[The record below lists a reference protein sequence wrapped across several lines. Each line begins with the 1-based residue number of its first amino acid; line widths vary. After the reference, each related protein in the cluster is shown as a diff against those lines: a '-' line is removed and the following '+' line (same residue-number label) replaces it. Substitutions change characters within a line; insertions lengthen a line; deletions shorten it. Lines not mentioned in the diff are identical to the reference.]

1 MNKIGTLVNVRKST
15 NVLSELEKLKR
26 YGFECCQIAV
36 WQMECYTD
44 EKADEIRAAA
54 EQTGIEISTLWSGW
68 SGPVEWNFTA
78 GPMTLGLVPPAYRMK
93 RAEELIAA
101 GKFATKIGVRRVATH
116 VGFLPENLNDPEYLG
131 VVAILRYIVGKY
143 KKLGINFLFETGQET
158 PVALLRVIEDIG
170 MDNVGI
176 NMDTANLILYGKGN
190 SADAISVFGK
200 YVMDTHIKDGF
211 YPTNGKQLGKQI
223 KVGDGIANIPEVV
236 KRLNEVGYQGNYI
249 IEREI
254 VGEQQTQDVL
264 ETFDFLK
271 NILRGEL

>member
-1 MNKIGTLVNVRKST
+1 MNKIGTLVNVGRST
-15 NVLSELEKLKR
+15 NVLAELEKLKK
-26 YGFECCQIAV
+26 YGFECCQLAI
-36 WQMECYTD
+36 WKMSCYTD
-44 EKADEIRAAA
+44 EKAEEIRDAA

-93 RAEELIAA
+93 RAEELILAA
-101 GKFATKIGVRRVATH
+101 EFAAKLGVSRVATH
-116 VGFLPENLNDPEYLG
+116 AGFLPENLNDPEYLG
-131 VVAILRYIVGKY
+131 VIAILRHIAEAY

-158 PVALLRVIEDIG
+158 PVTLLRVIEDIG

-211 YPTNGKQLGKQI
+211 YPTNGKQLGKQT
-223 KVGDGIANIPEVV
+223 KVGTGVANIPEVI
-236 KRLNEVGYQGNYI
+236 KRLNDVGYQGNYI

-254 VGEQQTQDVL
+254 SGEQQTQDIL

-271 NILRGEL
+271 NILRGEI

>member
-1 MNKIGTLVNVRKST
+1 MNKIGTLVNVGRST
-15 NVLSELEKLKR
+15 NVLAELEKLKKF
-26 YGFECCQIAV
+26 GFECCQIAV
-36 WQMECYTD
+36 WKMECYTD
-44 EKADEIRAAA
+44 EKAEEIRAAA

-93 RAEELIAA
+93 RAEELITA
-101 GKFATKIGVRRVATH
+101 GKFAKKIGVCRVATH

-131 VVAILRYIVGKY
+131 VVAILRHIAREY
-143 KKLGINFLFETGQET
+143 KLLDINFLFETGQET
-158 PVALLRVIEDIG
+158 PVTLLRVIEDIG

-211 YPTNGKQLGKQI
+211 YPTNGKPLGKQI
-223 KVGDGIANIPEVV
+223 KVGDGVANIPEVV

-254 VGEQQTQDVL
+254 VGEQQTKDVL

>member
-1 MNKIGTLVNVRKST
+1 MNKIGTIVHVGRST
-15 NVLSELEKLKR
+15 NVLAELEKLKK
-26 YGFECCQIAV
+26 YGFECCQPVI
-36 WQMECYTD
+36 WKMNCYTD
-44 EKADEIRAAA
+44 EKAEEIRAAA

-93 RAEELIAA
+93 RAEELIVAA
-101 GKFATKIGVRRVATH
+101 EFAAKIGVSRVATH
-116 VGFLPENLNDPEYLG
+116 AGFLPENLNDPEYLG
-131 VVAILRYIVGKY
+131 VIAILRYIAGAY

-158 PVALLRVIEDIG
+158 PITLLRVIEDIG

-211 YPTNGKQLGKQI
+211 YPTNGKQLGKEI
-223 KVGDGIANIPEVV
+223 KVGEGVANIPEVI
-236 KRLNEVGYQGNYI
+236 KRLKAVGYQGNYI

-254 VGEQQTQDVL
+254 SGEQQTQDIL

-271 NILRGEL
+271 NILRGEI

>member
-1 MNKIGTLVNVRKST
+1 MNKIGTLVNVRRST
-15 NVLSELEKLKR
+15 NVLAELEKLKK
-26 YGFECCQIAV
+26 YGFECCQIV
-36 WQMECYTD
+36 IWQMECFTD
-44 EKADEIRAAA
+44 DKAEEIRVAA

-93 RAEELIAA
+93 RAEELIVA
-101 GKFATKIGVRRVATH
+101 GKFAAKIGVSRVATH

-131 VVAILRYIVGKY
+131 VVAILRYILGEY

-158 PVALLRVIEDIG
+158 PVALLRVIEDLG

-211 YPTNGKQLGKQI
+211 YPTNGRQLGKQI
-223 KVGDGIANIPEVV
+223 KVGDGVADIPEVV
-236 KRLNEVGYQGNYI
+236 KRLRAVGYEGNYI

-264 ETFDFLK
+264 ETFEFLK
-271 NILRGEL
+271 NIIRG